1 MEIKMSN
8 VKVKGIFDF
17 LNDDVLKSKPSV
29 SFSDTVG
36 YGVKMIHAQKEW
48 KETMGAGINIAI
60 LDTGIDFDHQDLKD
74 RVKGGINFTSS
85 NPKDYMDRKGHGTH
99 CAGIIAASLNNN
111 GIVGV
116 APEANLFA
124 VKILGDDGAGSLD
137 WIIKGI
143 EWCINNDIH
152 IISMSLGTNVHHE
165 ALYNAIKR
173 AYDKGV
179 ILVAASGNDGD
190 GGKTQTIDYPGFYQE
205 VIAVSAIDANE
216 VIGDFS
222 STGSNVVISAA
233 GVDVLSTYPGNKY
246 AKLSGTSMA
255 CPHISGAIALMLAKS
270 KIRLGRMLTNQE
282 VLLMIKMLADDT
294 NEKGKDDL
302 YGFGV
307 FTF

>member
-1 MEIKMSN
+1 MEIKMSD
-8 VKVKGIFDF
+8 VKIKGIFDF
-17 LNDDVLKSKPSV
+17 LNGDILSSKSTIE
-29 SFSDTVG
+29 FSDTVG

-48 KETMGAGINIAI
+48 KETKGAGINIAI
-60 LDTGIDFDHQDLKD
+60 LDTGIDFNHQDLKD
-74 RVKGGINFTSS
+74 RVKGGINFTS
-85 NPKDYMDRKGHGTH
+85 NDKNDYMDRKGHGTH
-99 CAGIIAASLNNN
+99 CAGIIAASLNNE

-152 IISMSLGTNVHHE
+152 IISMSLGTNYHHDS
-165 ALYNAIKR
+165 LYAAIKK
-173 AYDKGV
+173 AYDKN
-179 ILVAASGNDGD
+179 IIMVAAAGNDGD
-190 GGKTQTIDYPGFYQE
+190 GGKTQTIDYPGFYEE
-205 VIAVSAIDANE
+205 VIAVSAVDSNE
-216 VIGDFS
+216 IIGGFS
-222 STGSNVVISAA
+222 STGSNVMISAA
-233 GVDVLSTYPGNKY
+233 GVDVISTYPGNQY

-282 VLLMIKMLADDT
+282 VLLMIKMLADDS
-294 NEKGKDDL
+294 KGKGKNDS
-302 YGFGV
+302 YGFGI